1 MGGNTSSI
9 SRSDA
14 SNDIKNALGSSNSSR
29 NSTGNNNSN
38 NTNSPQLGGNSSATV
53 DNDTLAFVI
62 KKIMDNP
69 FYEPLHSNEEAKMK
83 FEHCLSDPK
92 RLQETY
98 LNPNWT
104 ITMEMVCV

>member
-1 MGGNTSSI
+1 MGGASSI

-14 SNDIKNALGSSNSSR
+14 SVDIKNAISIPNGSGNSR
-29 NSTGNNNSN
+29 NSAS
-38 NTNSPQLGGNSSATV
+38 GNSEAGT
-53 DNDTLAFVI
+53 NELNLVI

-69 FYEPLHSNEEAKMK
+69 FYEPLHHNEEAKMK
-83 FEHCLSDPK
+83 FAHCLSDPK

-104 ITMEMVCV
+104 ITLEMVRLCIV